1 MANENMVSIT
11 GTVVSMESGTTS
23 AGNSFV
29 TFEIQIA
36 DEKYPRKMR
45 CFDQALLDKI
55 EGLGIQ
61 RNSSVAATFVEIPRS
76 EGGHYRNLHE
86 ISLAPAARSTGRAVP
101 PAPAIDVTRNSIE
114 RQSTLKLAT
123 ESAHLFVKPGVLME
137 GWLTQTENLFN
148 ALLAILRDEPRP
160 PMVQVRK
167 VKSAKEPLARDTRTD
182 GEGPSVESLG
192 QPDEQIELDDL
203 DFDRA

>member
-1 MANENMVSIT
+1 
-11 GTVVSMESGTTS
+11 
-23 AGNSFV
+23 
-29 TFEIQIA
+29 
-36 DEKYPRKMR
+36 MR

-86 ISLAPAARSTGRAVP
+86 ISLSPAARSTGPAVASMASP

-114 RQSTLKLAT
+114 RQSTLKQAT
-123 ESAHLFVKPGVLME
+123 EAAQLFVKPGVLME

-167 VKSAKEPLARDTRTD
+167 VKSAKEPLVRDTRTD

-192 QPDEQIELDDL
+192 QPDEEIELDDL
-203 DFDRA
+203 DFDRAGS